1 MTAKTTG
8 LGERARRDLKR
19 LLANGLLTAL
29 PKRPSDQE
37 LVAML
42 AASRFDPRKVH
53 TEAEVN
59 DKLVAWL
66 GSISE
71 EHGIDHV
78 TLRRLLV
85 DLRLLVRTSSGSM
98 YQVNVA
104 KAADLDTVRDIDP
117 AAIAAGIQ
125 AERSRRKQA
134 ARPEEG

>member
-1 MTAKTTG
+1 MTAKVTDC
-8 LGERARRDLKR
+8 GERARRDLKR

-59 DKLVAWL
+59 DRLVMWL

-71 EHGIDHV
+71 EYGIDHV
-78 TLRRLLV
+78 TMRRLLV
-85 DLRLLVRTSSGSM
+85 DLRLILRTSSGST
-98 YQVNVA
+98 YQVNEA
-104 KAADLDTVRDIDP
+104 KAADLDAVRAVDP
-117 AAIAAGIQ
+117 AAIAAEIQ
-125 AERSRRKQA
+125 AERSRRKQQRA
-134 ARPEEG
+134 T